1 MHFPDLSYHTRSRT
15 KSVQFDK
22 VKIASGESVEDS
34 ALPPVRPASVAGPP
48 IPGNRISSLPGNQQ
62 ENLGS
67 IRRYKS
73 MLDVEEPPRL
83 PVTQPLTY
91 EELYP
96 QPPPERKPTI
106 TARMNSIL
114 HVAKRRKASH
124 SQPPPACVAVYRT
137 LLWGNHLFVN
147 YRG

>member
-1 MHFPDLSYHTRSRT
+1 MHFPDLSYHTRART

-22 VKIASGESVEDS
+22 VKIGSSEALDESES
-34 ALPPVRPASVAGPP
+34 PPIRPASVAGRL
-48 IPGNRISSLPGNQQ
+48 PGSSRISSIPLQQQ
-62 ENLGS
+62 ENFGS
-67 IRRYKS
+67 GSLRRFKS

-83 PVTQPLTY
+83 PVTQPMTY

-114 HVAKRRKASH
+114 RVAKRRKLS
-124 SQPPPACVAVYRT
+124 PC
-137 LLWGNHLFVN
+137 
-147 YRG
+147 